1 MSGPVAP
8 SVERPRR
15 ITILGAT
22 GSIGRSTLAL
32 VAEQPECYR
41 VEALTGF
48 RQVAALAAAARA
60 CGARLAVVG
69 DPACYGEL
77 KAALAGSGIEAAA
90 GAAALEEA
98 AQRPAEWVMAG
109 IVGAAGLRP
118 TLAAVRRGA
127 MVALANKECL
137 VCAGHLFMQEVRRH
151 AAMLL
156 PVDSEHNAIWQAL
169 AGSDRAGVRRLIL
182 TASGGPFRRATLAE
196 MALVTPAQAVAHPK
210 WSMGAKISVDSA
222 TMMNKGL
229 EIIEARHLF
238 GVAEEAID
246 VVVHPQSI
254 VHSLVAF
261 TDGSQLAQLGQPDMR
276 IPIAA
281 TLGWPGRLVTTAPE
295 LDLCAGATLEFEP
308 PDLERFPALRL
319 ARAALRQGGAA
330 PTLLNAA
337 NESAVASFLAGRIG
351 FLDIARTV
359 GSVLERIGP
368 ASCDDL
374 DTVLA
379 YDAEARR
386 LSQELLTGLGGG
398 TVPRGS

>member
-1 MSGPVAP
+1 MSPPVAP
-8 SVERPRR
+8 SPDRPRHV
-15 ITILGAT
+15 TILGAT

-32 VAEQPECYR
+32 VAERPDSYR
-41 VEALTGF
+41 VEAITGF
-48 RQVAALAAAARA
+48 RQVEALAAAARS

-69 DPACYGEL
+69 EPDRYAAL
-77 KAALAGSGIEAAA
+77 KEALAGTGIEAAA
-90 GAAALEEA
+90 GPAALEEA

-137 VCAGHLFMQEVRRH
+137 VCAGHLFMGEVRRH
-151 AAMLL
+151 GAVLL
-156 PVDSEHNAIWQAL
+156 PVDSEHNAIWQAM
-169 AGSDRAGVRRLIL
+169 AGNDRAGVRRLIL
-182 TASGGPFRRATLAE
+182 TASGGPFRRWSVAE
-196 MALVTPAQAVAHPK
+196 MEAATPAQAVAHPK

-238 GVAEEAID
+238 GVAEEAIE

-261 TDGSQLAQLGQPDMR
+261 TDGSMLAQLGHPDMR
-276 IPIAA
+276 IPIAS
-281 TLGWPGRLVTTAPE
+281 TLGWPGRLATTAPE
-295 LDLCAGATLEFEP
+295 LDLCAGASLEFEP

-319 ARAALRQGGAA
+319 ARAALRHGGAA

-337 NESAVASFLAGRIG
+337 NEAAVAAFLAGQIG

-359 GSVLERIGP
+359 GSVLERVGP

-374 DTVLA
+374 DSVLA

-386 LSQELLTGLGGG
+386 LTQELLVGKS
-398 TVPRGS
+398 PAAKSRGI